1 MLHCSAE
8 RVRWF
13 YTALSSH
20 HMLHCSAERVRWFY
34 TALSSHHML
43 HCSAERVRWFYTAL
57 SPHHT
62 LHCSALRVRWFNTAL
77 SPYHTPHC
85 SARKVIG
92 FYTALSPHHALPET
106 LKGLDYGHIY
116 TINLIT
122 PTPHALKHWKDR
134 TIVLESIKPTPHT
147 PLLWWKALDWWK
159 QCGSIDLRTLFP
171 SLAKCKHTVA
181 FLRLLVHKIC
191 THLKCIPVPTSTVN
205 LLWLIQ
211 TVWTLRRRRKEEVED
226 LMQNITTMVY
236 LYLGLW

>member
-1 MLHCSAE
+1 MLPQNDQGYTGTFLHKPVTHLNILPVVVLSVPLFSVNVWTTVKSSMIFPNLS
-8 RVRWF
+8 RVAQENNDCQLTF
-13 YTALSSH
+13 SGTPFLS
-20 HMLHCSAERVRWFY
+20 
-34 TALSSHHML
+34 
-43 HCSAERVRWFYTAL
+43 
-57 SPHHT
+57 
-62 LHCSALRVRWFNTAL
+62 
-77 SPYHTPHC
+77 HC